1 MHVINTDI
9 EIWKVFGRPQDHHQM
24 EPHTNLWTVA
34 KELPVENSLL
44 TYLFSKDRKSK

>member
-24 EPHTNLWTVA
+24 EPHTNLWTVE
-34 KELPVENSLL
+34 KKI
-44 TYLFSKDRKSK
+44 TCRKLFINILAQ